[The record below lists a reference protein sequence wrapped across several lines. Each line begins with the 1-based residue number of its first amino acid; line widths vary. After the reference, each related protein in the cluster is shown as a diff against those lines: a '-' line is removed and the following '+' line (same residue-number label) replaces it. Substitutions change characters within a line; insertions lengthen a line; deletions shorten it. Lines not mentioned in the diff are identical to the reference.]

1 MVNRLQHW
9 SRAADVLDHLEAVVM
24 QQSPSKGLTVA
35 HYCGQWAGKHTDV
48 WQKMCQ
54 LLHKAKKSLDLMVVM
69 RCLPLSYSCHLVAV
83 GVKAMLIDHMT
94 KTLYLLSVELTFFCL
109 KEQRVLSQFVK
120 HQLQMLLVFF
130 DRFAKHE
137 DVVQVNV
144 DEYSD
149 VVSEYRV
156 HQPLKG

>member
-1 MVNRLQHW
+1 
-9 SRAADVLDHLEAVVM
+9 
-24 QQSPSKGLTVA
+24 
-35 HYCGQWAGKHTDV
+35 
-48 WQKMCQ
+48 MCQ
-54 LLHKAKKSLDLMVVM
+54 ILHEAKKSLDLMVVM
-69 RCLPLSYSCHLVAV
+69 RCFPLSYSRHLVTV
-83 GVKAMLIDHMT
+83 SVKAVLVDHMT
-94 KTLYLLSVELTFFCL
+94 ETLYFLSVELTLFCL

-130 DRFAKHE
+130 NRFTKHE
-137 DVVQVNV
+137 DVIQVNV

>member
-1 MVNRLQHW
+1 MVNQLQHW

-24 QQSPSKGLTVA
+24 QWSPLKGLTVS
-35 HYCGQWAGKHTDV
+35 HYCGQWAGKHADV

-54 LLHKAKKSLDLMVVM
+54 ILHEAKKSLDLVVVT
-69 RCLPLSYSCHLVAV
+69 RCLPLSYSRHLVAV
-83 GVKAMLIDHMT
+83 GMKAVLVDHMT
-94 KTLYLLSVELTFFCL
+94 KTLYLLSIELTLFCS
-109 KEQRVLSQFVK
+109 KEQRVLLQFVK
-120 HQLQMLLVFF
+120 HQLQMLLMYF

-144 DEYSD
+144 DEYSN

>member
-24 QQSPSKGLTVA
+24 QRLPLKGLTVS
-35 HYCGQWAGKHTDV
+35 HYCGQRAGKHADV

-54 LLHKAKKSLDLMVVM
+54 VLHEAKKSLDLMVVM
-69 RCLPLSYSCHLVAV
+69 RCLPLLNSRHLVAV
-83 GVKAMLIDHMT
+83 GMKAVLINHMT
-94 KTLYLLSVELTFFCL
+94 ETLYLLSIELTLFCS
-109 KEQRVLSQFVK
+109 KEQRVLLQFVK

-130 DRFAKHE
+130 DHFAKHE
-137 DVVQVNV
+137 DVIQVNV
-144 DEYSD
+144 DKYSD

>member
-24 QQSPSKGLTVA
+24 QWSPLKGLTVS
-35 HYCGQWAGKHTDV
+35 HYCGQRAGKRADV

-54 LLHKAKKSLDLMVVM
+54 VLHEAKKSLDLVVVT
-69 RCLPLSYSCHLVAV
+69 RCLPLLYLCHLVAI
-83 GVKAMLIDHMT
+83 GVKAMLVNQMT
-94 KTLYLLSVELTFFCL
+94 ETLYLLSVELTFFCS
-109 KEQRVLSQFVK
+109 KEQRMLSQFVK

-130 DRFAKHE
+130 DRFTKHE
-137 DVVQVNV
+137 DVIQVNV
-144 DEYSD
+144 DEYSN
-149 VVSEYRV
+149 VVLEYRV

>member
-24 QQSPSKGLTVA
+24 QWSPLKGLTISR
-35 HYCGQWAGKHTDV
+35 YCGQRAGKCADV

-54 LLHKAKKSLDLMVVM
+54 ILHEAKKSLDLVVVT
-69 RCLPLSYSCHLVAV
+69 RCFPLSYSCHLVAV
-83 GVKAMLIDHMT
+83 GVKAVLVNHMT
-94 KTLYLLSVELTFFCL
+94 ETLYLLSVELTLFCS

-130 DRFAKHE
+130 DHFAKHE

-149 VVSEYRV
+149 VVSEYRI

>member
-1 MVNRLQHW
+1 MVNRLQHR
-9 SRAADVLDHLEAVVM
+9 SCAADVLDHLEAVVM
-24 QQSPSKGLTVA
+24 QWSPLKGLTIS
-35 HYCGQWAGKHTDV
+35 HYCGQWAGKCTDV

-54 LLHKAKKSLDLMVVM
+54 ILHEAKKSLNLMVVT
-69 RCLPLSYSCHLVAV
+69 RCLPLSHSRHLVAV
-83 GVKAMLIDHMT
+83 SVKAVLVNHMT
-94 KTLYLLSVELTFFCL
+94 KTLYLLRVELTFLCL

-130 DRFAKHE
+130 NRFAKHK

>member
-1 MVNRLQHW
+1 MVNQLQHW
-9 SRAADVLDHLEAVVM
+9 GSAADVLDHLEAVVM
-24 QQSPSKGLTVA
+24 QRLPLKGLTVSC
-35 HYCGQWAGKHTDV
+35 YCGQRAGKRADV

-54 LLHKAKKSLDLMVVM
+54 ILHKAKKSLDLMVVT
-69 RCLPLSYSCHLVAV
+69 RCFPLLYSCHLVAV
-83 GVKAMLIDHMT
+83 GMKAMLVDHMT
-94 KTLYLLSVELTFFCL
+94 ETLYLLSVELTLFCS
-109 KEQRVLSQFVK
+109 KEQRVVLQFVK

-137 DVVQVNV
+137 DVVQVNM

-149 VVSEYRV
+149 VVSEYRI

>member
-1 MVNRLQHW
+1 
-9 SRAADVLDHLEAVVM
+9 
-24 QQSPSKGLTVA
+24 
-35 HYCGQWAGKHTDV
+35 
-48 WQKMCQ
+48 
-54 LLHKAKKSLDLMVVM
+54 
-69 RCLPLSYSCHLVAV
+69 
-83 GVKAMLIDHMT
+83 VKAMLINHMT
-94 KTLYLLSVELTFFCL
+94 ETLYLLSVELTLFCS

-130 DRFAKHE
+130 DRIAKHE

>member
-9 SRAADVLDHLEAVVM
+9 SRAADVDHLEAVVM
-24 QQSPSKGLTVA
+24 QRSPLKGLTVS
-35 HYCGQWAGKHTDV
+35 HYCRQRAGKRTDV

-54 LLHKAKKSLDLMVVM
+54 VLHEAKKSLDLVLVT
-69 RCLPLSYSCHLVAV
+69 RCLPLSYLRHLVAV
-83 GVKAMLIDHMT
+83 GVKAVLVDHMT
-94 KTLYLLSVELTFFCL
+94 ETLYLLSIELTLFCS

>member
-24 QQSPSKGLTVA
+24 QRSPLKGLTVSR
-35 HYCGQWAGKHTDV
+35 YCGQQAGKRADV

-54 LLHKAKKSLDLMVVM
+54 VLREAKKSLDLVVVM
-69 RCLPLSYSCHLVAV
+69 RCLPLSYSRHLGTV

-94 KTLYLLSVELTFFCL
+94 ETLYLLSVELTLFCS

-130 DRFAKHE
+130 DCFAKHE